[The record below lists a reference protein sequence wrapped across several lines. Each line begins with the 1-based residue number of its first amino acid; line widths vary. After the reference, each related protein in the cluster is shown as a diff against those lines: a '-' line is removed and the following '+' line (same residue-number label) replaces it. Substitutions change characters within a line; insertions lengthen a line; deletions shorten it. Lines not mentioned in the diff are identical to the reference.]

1 MPDDTNSLKWHNVGE
16 ESSALCMATV
26 GVTPDGDVFPIRCK
40 EWRCPICAPI
50 NALHEAIRTANGVY
64 ALFCAGLIPKFVTV
78 TQSGAVRTPEFA
90 YHIIASQWDKFRNRW
105 QYWARKAD
113 EPNFYAAFVEG
124 QERREGMPHFHIIGC
139 ALPPLEMLRHWAV
152 DSGLGYEVDCS
163 RLKPNAGTAWY
174 VSKYSTKSTDAKY
187 MPVGFRR
194 VRYSRDWP
202 RMLFR
207 SDMQEQ
213 TAIVRE
219 PQESYAHWLIRAVYA
234 FGVDPSAVM
243 LQVLKLADQAVE
255 PEAPEMAARMLLSL

>member
-1 MPDDTNSLKWHNVGE
+1 MPQDTQDLKWNHVGE

-26 GVTPDGDVFPIRCK
+26 GVTSDGEVFPVRCR

-64 ALFCAGLIPKFVTV
+64 ALFAAGLIPKFATI

-90 YHIIASQWDKFRNRW
+90 YQIIAHQWDKFRNRW
-105 QYWARKAD
+105 QYWARTSD

-124 QERREGMPHFHIIGC
+124 QERREGMPHFHIVGC
-139 ALPPLEMLRHWAV
+139 ALPSADMLRHWAV
-152 DSGLGYEVDCS
+152 ASGFGYEVDCS
-163 RLKPNAGTAWY
+163 RLSPNAGTAWY
-174 VSKYSTKSTDAKY
+174 VSKYSTKSSDAKI

-207 SDMQEQ
+207 ADMLES
-213 TAIVRE
+213 TAVVR
-219 PQESYAHWLIRAVYA
+219 QSAESYAHWLIRAVYA
-234 FGVDPSAVM
+234 FGV
-243 LQVLKLADQAVE
+243 E
-255 PEAPEMAARMLLSL
+255 PEAVMEQVMLLADKAIQPEAVEMSARLLLTL